1 MTDFGSGSYGLGVF
15 NQTKDGAWQGAGQA
29 IGNGGWDDGGYSS
42 ALAVL
47 PSMGL
52 VISVMTNTAG
62 DPKALV
68 FPVAEKLA
76 SSL

>member
-1 MTDFGSGSYGLGVF
+1 
-15 NQTKDGAWQGAGQA
+15 
-29 IGNGGWDDGGYSS
+29 
-42 ALAVL
+42 
-47 PSMGL
+47 MGL

-76 SSL
+76 ASL